1 MHRTLAAP
9 GRAGLEPAGDVRL
22 SEVVGALTYALDITE
37 GLPMGHAARSCAIGM
52 RIAAAIGL
60 PAPRRSALFYA
71 LLLKDAGCSV
81 NASRV
86 AELYGADDIEVKR
99 DRKTLDQHR
108 PGELAAHLVRAA
120 APGAGPLAKAGR
132 IKALV
137 RHGGEGSRQL
147 TAMRCERGAD
157 IARMVGVGEEAAQAI
172 RALDEHWDGSGGPDG
187 LAGDGIP
194 LLGRILCLAQTA
206 EVFHARDGARRACEM
221 ARGRAGTWFDPEL
234 VAALGSFE
242 GDGAFWERLARE
254 EEPGVSV
261 GDFEPE
267 DLRDLADDERLDT
280 IAEAFAKII
289 DAKSPFTFRHSEG
302 VAEISVGIARQLGY
316 SDRALRDLRRAA
328 LLHDVGKLGVSN
340 RILDK
345 PGKLDAEE
353 WRQMRRHPEHTFRI
367 LSRVAAFRPLARVAA
382 AHHEKLDGSGYHLGL
397 EADQLP
403 PAARILAVADI
414 CEALTADRPYR
425 GPLPLEKVMSILAE
439 DVPDKLDADCYA
451 ALQAHLG
458 MA

>member
-1 MHRTLAAP
+1 MAS
-9 GRAGLEPAGDVRL
+9 GDVRL

-52 RIAAAIGL
+52 RIAAVIGL
-60 PAPRRSALFYA
+60 PASERSALFYA

-86 AELYGADDIEVKR
+86 AELYGADDLEVKR

-108 PGELAAHLVRAA
+108 PGELASHLLRTA

-137 RHGGEGSRQL
+137 RNGAEGSRRL
-147 TAMRCERGAD
+147 TAMRCERGAE
-157 IARMVGVGEEAAQAI
+157 IARMLGVGEAAAQAI
-172 RALDEHWDGSGGPDG
+172 GVLDEHWDGSGGPDH
-187 LAGDGIP
+187 LEGDAIP
-194 LLGRILCLAQTA
+194 LLGRILCLSQTV
-206 EVFHARDGARRACEM
+206 EVFHARDGARAACEM
-221 ARGRAGTWFDPEL
+221 ARERAGTWFDPEL
-234 VAALGSFE
+234 VQALGAFE
-242 GDGAFWERLARE
+242 RETAFWERLVLE
-254 EEPGVSV
+254 DEPSLAIGE
-261 GDFEPE
+261 FEPE
-267 DLRDLADDERLDT
+267 DLQDTADEERLDS

-289 DAKSPFTFRHSEG
+289 DAKSPYTFRHSEG
-302 VAEISVGIARQLGY
+302 VAEIAVGIAEQLGY
-316 SDRALRDLRRAA
+316 SPRARRDLRRAA

-345 PGKLDAEE
+345 PGKLDADE
-353 WRQMRRHPEHTFRI
+353 WVAMRRHPEHTFHI
-367 LSRVAAFRPLARVAA
+367 LTRVAAFRPLAKVAA

-397 EADQLP
+397 DADQLP

-414 CEALTADRPYR
+414 CEALMADRPYR
-425 GPLPLEKVMSILAE
+425 GPLPADRVLAIIGE
-439 DVPDKLDADCYA
+439 DVPGKLDADAYA

-458 MA
+458 LA